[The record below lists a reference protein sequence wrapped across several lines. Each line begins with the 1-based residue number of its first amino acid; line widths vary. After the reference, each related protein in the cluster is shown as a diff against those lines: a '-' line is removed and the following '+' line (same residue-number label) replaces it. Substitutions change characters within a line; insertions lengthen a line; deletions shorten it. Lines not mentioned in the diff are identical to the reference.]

1 MQEVVIGKSL
11 ICRKEKNLL
20 LLVPVELRKEE
31 IKTKTKTKKKTR
43 VKGSVAT
50 VLNIYSSLSPWG
62 RCEKPDNSH
71 VCL

>member
-20 LLVPVELRKEE
+20 LLASVELRKEE
-31 IKTKTKTKKKTR
+31 MKKKKKKKTR

-50 VLNIYSSLSPWG
+50 VLNIYSSLPPWG
-62 RCEKPDNSH
+62 RCEKPDNFQ

>member
-20 LLVPVELRKEE
+20 LLASVELRKEE
-31 IKTKTKTKKKTR
+31 MKKKKTR

-50 VLNIYSSLSPWG
+50 VLNIYSSLPPWG
-62 RCEKPDNSH
+62 RCEKPDNSQ

>member
-31 IKTKTKTKKKTR
+31 IKKKK
-43 VKGSVAT
+43 KKK
-50 VLNIYSSLSPWG
+50 L
-62 RCEKPDNSH
+62 E
-71 VCL
+71 

>member
-20 LLVPVELRKEE
+20 LLVPVELRKAE
-31 IKTKTKTKKKTR
+31 IKKKKKKKTR

>member
-20 LLVPVELRKEE
+20 LLVSVELRKEE
-31 IKTKTKTKKKTR
+31 IKKKKKKTR

-62 RCEKPDNSH
+62 RCEKPDNSQ

>member
-31 IKTKTKTKKKTR
+31 IKKKKKKKTR